1 MMFAWLRDKAKRM
14 LLVSLALMLLSMAV
28 TNWVQTDGGRVT
40 VKTLTLESISGHTM
54 SAKLYIPPNA
64 TSDAP
69 APAVVYAHG
78 WYNSKE
84 NGDAFAVEYARRGYV
99 VLAYDM
105 YSHGNSEDLDNV
117 RAYDG
122 GNGMYDAAFYVS
134 TLPYVDSDAVII
146 SGHSAGANACSKA
159 VALDNERGAGLIR
172 ACILISYDPVVM
184 DTANGNTDIFGVK
197 TTSGGA
203 YNNIYG
209 SRDVALIAG
218 RYDDYFFTVKE
229 GAQPVSATREYLS
242 TPMAKSFVTFGQGPD
257 AFDGAAVEAGKFYTE
272 TVDGKEAVRVIYQ
285 PSAIHASTWLSADAV
300 ADGAAF
306 LESRF
311 PSGASALSPRSQSWP
326 VKSAFTAL
334 GLIGFWMFLA
344 FFAIA
349 LLDTSAFGE
358 LRAQAVMRTGGGRTD
373 LVWSLSTSAVKIL
386 CSVFIIWGI
395 MNSTMYSRI
404 DPIWRQKNTLCIA
417 GWAAVNGV
425 VIALTLLAWW
435 FGYAR
440 EGGVDLR
447 EAGLILPRRAVL
459 KTIGIAAAT
468 IVSAW
473 GIVFLSDYFFQTDFR
488 FWQWSV
494 KAFTAQKI
502 APALPF
508 LPLFLLFYIANS
520 IAINV
525 QGYSDALGKN
535 EGVSLFLQALL
546 NSLSPLTIIVLQYTV
561 FFTSGYQL
569 WGAGALARIPTWLHT
584 SVLILFVTP
593 YITRAIYKRTR
604 NPYIGGIIN
613 GVLVT
618 LCMCM
623 NSATLMGTGL

>member
-1 MMFAWLRDKAKRM
+1 MLTWLRDKAKRM
-14 LLVSLALMLLSMAV
+14 LVISLALMLLSMIV
-28 TNWVQTDGGRVT
+28 TNFIQTDGGNVN

-54 SAKLYIPPNA
+54 SAKLYIPANA
-64 TSDAP
+64 TADTP

-84 NGDAFAVEYARRGYV
+84 NGDSYAVEYARRGYV

-134 TLPYVDSDAVII
+134 TLPYVDPNAIII
-146 SGHSAGANACSKA
+146 SGHSAGSNACSKA
-159 VALDNERGAGLIR
+159 VVIDNTKETNLIK

-184 DTANGNTDIFGVK
+184 DNSNENKDTFGVK
-197 TTSGGA
+197 VGSNGA

-218 RYDDYFFTVKE
+218 QYDDYFFTVKE
-229 GAQPVSATREYLS
+229 GAQPLTATREYLS
-242 TPMAKSFVTFGQGPD
+242 TPMAKAFVTFGKGPD
-257 AFDGAAVEAGKFYTE
+257 AFSGTAVEPGKFYME
-272 TVDGKEAVRVIYQ
+272 TVDGKETVRVVYS
-285 PSAIHASTWLSADAV
+285 PATIHASTWLSTDAV
-300 ADGAAF
+300 AAGATFLDAF
-306 LESRF
+306 Y
-311 PSGASALSPRSQSWP
+311 PSGVNTLSPDSQRWP
-326 VKSAFTAL
+326 VKSAFGAL

-349 LLDTSAFGE
+349 LLDTRTFESLKGE
-358 LRAQAVMRTGGGRTD
+358 AVMRTGSDKKD
-373 LVWSLSTSAVKIL
+373 LCWSLATSAIKIC
-386 CSVFIIWGI
+386 CSIFIIWQI

-404 DPIWRQKNTLCIA
+404 DPIWKQKNTFCIA
-417 GWAAVNGV
+417 GWAAINGFI
-425 VIALTLLAWW
+425 IAATLIAWW
-435 FGYAR
+435 FGYAKKKDI
-440 EGGVDLR
+440 DLR
-447 EAGLILPRRAVL
+447 EAGLILPKKEVL
-459 KTIGIAAAT
+459 KTIGIALVT
-468 IVSAW
+468 VVFAW
-473 GIVFLSDYFFQTDFR
+473 GIVFFADYFFQTDFR

-494 KAFTAQKI
+494 KAFTAKKI
-502 APALPF
+502 PPILPF
-508 LPLFLLFYIANS
+508 LPLFLWFYIVNS

-525 QGYSDALGKN
+525 QGYTDSMSKN
-535 EGVSLFLQALL
+535 EHVNLFLLALL
-546 NSLSPLTIIVLQYTV
+546 NCLSPLIIIVIQYTT
-561 FFTSGYQL
+561 FFSSGYQM

-584 SVLILFVTP
+584 SVLVLFITP
-593 YITRAIYKRTR
+593 YITRAIYKRTK

-623 NSATLMGTGL
+623 NSATLLGSGL

>member
-1 MMFAWLRDKAKRM
+1 MFAWLRDKAKRM
-14 LLVSLALMLLSMAV
+14 LLISLALMLLSMTV
-28 TNWVQTDGGRVT
+28 TNFIQTDGGKVK

-54 SAKLYIPPNA
+54 SAKLYIPQNA
-64 TSDAP
+64 TSDTP

-84 NGDAFAVEYARRGYV
+84 NGDSYAVEYARRGYV

-134 TLPYVDSDAVII
+134 TLPYVDPDAII
-146 SGHSAGANACSKA
+146 VSGHSAGSNACSKA
-159 VALDNERGAGLIR
+159 VVIDNDKGTDLIA

-184 DTANGNTDIFGVK
+184 DNSNENTDTFGVK
-197 TTSGGA
+197 TTSCGG

-242 TPMAKSFVTFGQGPD
+242 TPMAKAFVTFGQGPD
-257 AFDGAAVEAGKFYTE
+257 TFEGSAVEAGKFYME
-272 TVDGKEAVRVIYQ
+272 TVDGKETVRVIYT
-285 PSAIHASTWLSADAV
+285 PSTIHASTWLSTDAV
-300 ADGAAF
+300 ADGATF
-306 LESRF
+306 LENF
-311 PSGASALSPRSQSWP
+311 YPSGVNTLSAGSQNWP
-326 VKSAFTAL
+326 IKSAFGAL

-349 LLDTSAFGE
+349 LLDTRVFEDLKG
-358 LRAQAVMRTGGGRTD
+358 QAVMRTGGGKMD
-373 LVWSLSTSAVKIL
+373 LVWSLATSAIKIL
-386 CSVFIIWGI
+386 CSIFIIWKI

-404 DPIWRQKNTLCIA
+404 DPIWKQKNTFCIA
-417 GWAAVNGV
+417 GWAAINA
-425 VIALTLLAWW
+425 VIIAVTLVAWW
-435 FGYAR
+435 FGYAKKK
-440 EGGVDLR
+440 GIDLR
-447 EAGLILPRRAVL
+447 EAGLILPKKAVL
-459 KTIGIAAAT
+459 KTIGIALAT
-468 IVSAW
+468 VVCAW
-473 GIVFLSDYFFQTDFR
+473 GIVFFSDYFFQTDFR

-502 APALPF
+502 APTLSF
-508 LPLFLLFYIANS
+508 LPLFLLFYIVNS

-525 QGYSDALGKN
+525 QGYSDSLSKN
-535 EGVSLFLQALL
+535 EHVNLFLLALL
-546 NSLSPLTIIVLQYTV
+546 NSLSPLIIIVMQYSV
-561 FFTSGYQL
+561 FFSSGYQL

-584 SVLILFVTP
+584 SVLILFITP
-593 YITRAIYKRTR
+593 YITRAIYKRTK

-623 NSATLMGTGL
+623 NSATLMGSGL